1 MTVDEILGT
10 PKLKAA
16 YIWFLQNSIRMERAI
31 SVNVPIVPSDINL
44 VSNYDRSLAYLLKV
58 MRPLMNDELIIIVRI
73 DEVYERLKSTV
84 GRDCILR
91 ESIELLIFEEIRNK

>member
-58 MRPLMNDELIIIVRI
+58 MRPLMNDELIIVRI
-73 DEVYERLKSTV
+73 DEVYERLKSTI
-84 GRDCILR
+84 GKEGILK
-91 ESIELLIFEEIRNK
+91 ESTELLIIEEVLSN